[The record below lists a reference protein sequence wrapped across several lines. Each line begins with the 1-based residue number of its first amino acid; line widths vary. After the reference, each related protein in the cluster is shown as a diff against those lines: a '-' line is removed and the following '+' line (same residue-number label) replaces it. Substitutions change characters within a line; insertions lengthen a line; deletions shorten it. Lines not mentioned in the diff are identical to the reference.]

1 MKQKYPVAK
10 NKHHIYYDIERKKS
24 TQLNYK
30 KKRQELQ
37 QTSHTSLSIST
48 GNCVTGLTAKS
59 STAALRLRAP
69 CVSGSYWKK
78 AIMLEIHLNLF
89 VFLLLTLDII
99 IIIRPVLTLV
109 LIHVTTLSLNFFSL
123 FCFER

>member
-10 NKHHIYYDIERKKS
+10 NKHHIYYDIERKKKHS
-24 TQLNYK
+24 IKLQ

-37 QTSHTSLSIST
+37 QLSHTSLSIST

-89 VFLLLTLDII
+89 VFFLLTLDI

-109 LIHVTTLSLNFFSL
+109 LIHVTTLITELFFSVL
-123 FCFER
+123 F